1 MHRGKPLY
9 LSQERYAALTH
20 MVCRFMCTFDF
31 LVSHV
36 NITLIVKDAELST
49 VVLGRVLGW

>member
-1 MHRGKPLY
+1 MHRGKPLF

-20 MVCRFMCTFDF
+20 MVCMLMYTLNS

-49 VVLGRVLGW
+49 VFLGRV